1 MPDMLYYKHW
11 FMSVIVQGKNDIIQ
25 AREGLILSGQL
36 FAGRLS
42 FPVLSD
48 GEFCLRRRVR
58 NILQLTAYSPLQPV
72 RRRCLPEE

>member
-11 FMSVIVQGKNDIIQ
+11 FMSVIAQGKNDIIQ

-42 FPVLSD
+42 SPVLSD
-48 GEFCLRRRVR
+48 GGVL
-58 NILQLTAYSPLQPV
+58 LTASG
-72 RRRCLPEE
+72 PEHIAANGLSSAAAGAEALFA